1 MKINKKQL
9 LDALETVKPGLANRE
24 QIEQSTS
31 FAFLGNRVVTY
42 NDEISISA
50 PVTGMEITG
59 AIQADNLYKFLGK
72 IKKEEIELEVK
83 GNEIVI
89 TSGKSKAGLTLQSEI
104 KLPLNEDIAEKS
116 DWNILPENFLQ
127 GVKFVVSACGKD
139 MNRPV
144 LTCVHVSQKGFVEAC
159 DNFRIAK
166 YTLGGEMPLDT
177 FLMPSTSV
185 LTMHKLQPTQI
196 SEGKGWV
203 HFKTEEGVVF
213 SCRVFEDAYP
223 DTKAF
228 FNIQGEK
235 VTFPKTIEEVLDMA
249 GVFAKRD
256 NVMDETVNITI
267 SDKRLKVSSKSETG
281 WFEEEVNMAYEGE
294 NLSFDVTPHLL
305 KQILSETLACVV
317 GKSKLEFEGESWAY
331 ITMLRENL

>member
-9 LDALETVKPGLANRE
+9 LDALEIVKPGLASKE
-24 QIEQSTS
+24 QLEQTTS
-31 FAFLGNRVVTY
+31 FAFFGGRVVTY
-42 NDEISISA
+42 NNEISISA
-50 PVTGMEITG
+50 PIHGMEITG

-104 KLPLNEDIAEKS
+104 KLPLNEDIAEKN

-127 GVKFVVSACGKD
+127 GVRFVVSACGKD
-139 MNRPV
+139 TNLPI
-144 LTCVHVSQKGFVEAC
+144 LTCVHVSQKGFVEAS
-159 DNFRIAK
+159 DNYRIAK
-166 YTLGGEMPLDT
+166 YHLGEDMPLNT
-177 FLMPSTSV
+177 FLMPSTSI
-185 LTMHKLQPTQI
+185 LTMVKLQPTQI
-196 SEGKGWV
+196 SEGKGWI
-203 HFKTEEGVVF
+203 HFKTEDEVIF
-213 SCRVFEDAYP
+213 SCRVFEDSYP

-235 VTFPKTIEEVLDMA
+235 VTFPKTIEEVLDRA

-256 NVMDETVNITI
+256 TVMDETVNITI
-267 SDKRLKVSSKSETG
+267 SDRKLKVSSKSESG

-317 GKSKLEFEGESWAY
+317 GKGKLQFEGESWVY
-331 ITMLRENL
+331 ITALRGDK